1 MARTLLLSSA
11 AFSWREWLKE
21 HRAGR
26 DFLCLDPG
34 EPSQGPPGKLT
45 LFRGGKPLHW
55 RFYGSL
61 DPGRAPHVLVG
72 ALAEMLRQSGSDPI
86 VQLFPV
92 RNAPLVR
99 QMAALCAQLIQP
111 DEIFAPKGAG
121 LDLEGYP
128 VGPEEVALEDTFP
141 AMVQQAQR
149 KAQWLKLIEDCSEH
163 EVELRRVAIEGAR
176 LGSAHPAHPDQLAK
190 AGLREALHAEV
201 AGGTLLLVT
210 ESEPEDHVMARAL
223 DVFHASRAAVVAP
236 SAYENLLCS
245 FARQSGEDFGIGI
258 VKRIDFSVGVATILS
273 TAVAPAPVRI
283 LRLGGL
289 RVDAAGR
296 ELGEA
301 RPWQV

>member
-1 MARTLLLSSA
+1 MARTLLLSSSA
-11 AFSWREWLKE
+11 YSWREWLKE
-21 HRAGR
+21 HRKDR
-26 DFLCLDPG
+26 DLLCLDPG
-34 EPSQGPPGKLT
+34 EPAQSPPCKLT
-45 LFRGGKPLHW
+45 LFRGNKPLYW

-61 DPGRAPHVLVG
+61 DPSRAPHVLV
-72 ALAEMLRQSGSDPI
+72 AAMAEMLRQAGSDPI
-86 VQLFPV
+86 IQLFPV

-99 QMAALCAQLIQP
+99 QMAALCAQLAAP
-111 DEIFAPKGAG
+111 DEVLAPKGAE

-128 VGPEEVALEDTFP
+128 VGPEEVALDDTFP

-176 LGSAHPAHPDQLAK
+176 LGSSRAVHPDQMAK
-190 AGLREALHAEV
+190 AGLKDGLHAEV

-223 DVFHASRAAVVAP
+223 DIFHASRAAVVAP
-236 SAYENLLCS
+236 SAYDNLLCS
-245 FARQSGEDFGIGI
+245 FARQGGEDFGIGI
-258 VKRIDFSVGVATILS
+258 VKRIDFAAGSATILS

>member
-1 MARTLLLSSA
+1 M
-11 AFSWREWLKE
+11 
-21 HRAGR
+21 
-26 DFLCLDPG
+26 DPG
-34 EPSQGPPGKLT
+34 EPSQSPPGKLT
-45 LFRGGKPLHW
+45 LFRGGKPLYW

-61 DPGRAPHVLVG
+61 DPSRAPHVLVA
-72 ALAEMLRQSGSDPI
+72 ALAEMLRQAESDPI

-99 QMAALCAQLIQP
+99 QTAALCAQLVQP
-111 DEIFAPKGAG
+111 DEILFPKGAD

-128 VGPEEVALEDTFP
+128 VGPEEVALENTFP

-149 KAQWLKLIEDCSEH
+149 KAQWLKLIEDCSAH
-163 EVELRRVAIEGAR
+163 EVDLRRVAIEGAR
-176 LGSAHPAHPDQLAK
+176 LGSARPIHPDVLAK
-190 AGLREALHAEV
+190 AGLGGTLRAEV

-258 VKRIDFSVGVATILS
+258 VKRIDFSAGVATILS